1 MNVGF
6 AFIDKKVALEI
17 DGRTHDDVE
26 IINKDKRKDNFL
38 KSKGWQVYRIK
49 WINDNKHFDRLNAF
63 IVQMG

>member
-1 MNVGF
+1 MNVDF